1 MHRNRTTQ
9 RSSPSGIAIGR
20 GRPSAVD
27 HGSPHKMPGASLSLG
42 KSQAVRSG
50 PTSRDIALGRDMAK
64 RKGRSLGH
72 DLSAGATL
80 GVRKFAQGGHLG
92 VEAPMERLHLSRKR
106 DEKLETP
113 HYAKG
118 GHVEKS
124 MRAMYEALH
133 SHFEN
138 MPPMKKL
145 GAKQK
150 DVFDGE
156 PHRAARRKSGGPLWI
171 QGAINSEK
179 KGALHRALNVPMD
192 QKIPSSKLES
202 AEHSRSP
209 LTRKRARLAETLRG
223 FHQKDR

>member
-9 RSSPSGIAIGR
+9 RTSASGIGISR

-27 HGSPHKMPGASLSLG
+27 HGSLNKMPGASLSLG

-64 RKGRSLGH
+64 RKGRSPGH
-72 DLSAGATL
+72 DLSKGASL
-80 GVRKFAQGGHLG
+80 AVRKFAQGGHLG
-92 VEAPMERLHLSRKR
+92 FEAPMERLHLSRER

-118 GHVEKS
+118 GHVHKT

-150 DVFDGE
+150 DVYDGE
-156 PHRAARRKSGGPLWI
+156 PHRAYKR
-171 QGAINSEK
+171 K
-179 KGALHRALNVPMD
+179 KGGTVT
-192 QKIPSSKLES
+192 Q
-202 AEHSRSP
+202 
-209 LTRKRARLAETLRG
+209 
-223 FHQKDR
+223 DR